1 MGSEIDFVATFAV
14 SPHATLEAGYGHFFV
29 GDYIE
34 QSLSAPTHGSED
46 ADWFYIQANFNF

>member
-1 MGSEIDFVATFAV
+1 V

-34 QSLSAPTHGSED
+34 QSLSAPTHGSDD
-46 ADWFYIQANFNF
+46 ADWFYVQANFNF